1 MQQTHTASTRPR
13 ELAVRRTK
21 AADPSGRAL
30 RRIVRA
36 DALVPALLV
45 ACLLTASCASKP
57 LPLAHNNPDH
67 YRVAQ
72 DIHWAS
78 PDGFALTMDI
88 YTPRSGRG
96 PYPVLMIFHGGGWLV
111 NNNSIMTQ
119 ASEYIATNADYVV
132 CNVNYR
138 LLGDQD
144 NTVTIDQIVE
154 DVFGSVLWVQE
165 NIGQYQGDPTRIAVT
180 GDSAGGH
187 LSAMIVN
194 SGHKLDSRG
203 YTPETLAFNPS
214 YLPPGKTADQ
224 IANDGG
230 IRVQA
235 AILSYGA
242 FDLYQTS
249 LDGYESWTNPFWLFA
264 GAQPRGFLGPDI
276 DVATHPELYK
286 GVSPLYSI
294 ETSDQRALPPQLLT
308 AGSEDRLVTPESVQ
322 RYQRHLD
329 EAGHPTTYWE
339 YEGRNHAFLDSG
351 SSMLLG
357 SSFEQDAPAALDVM
371 IKFLDGVFPRQPFAP
386 PLKAI
391 SPEG

>member
-1 MQQTHTASTRPR
+1 MQQTHTASTPPR
-13 ELAVRRTK
+13 DMTDRRAR
-21 AADPSGRAL
+21 AADPSRRAPL
-30 RRIVRA
+30 RIVRV
-36 DALVPALLV
+36 DVLVPALLV
-45 ACLLTASCASKP
+45 ACLLAASCASKP

-67 YRVAQ
+67 YQVAQ

-78 PDGFALTMDI
+78 PDGFPLTMDV

-111 NNNSIMTQ
+111 NNNSIMAQ

-132 CNVNYR
+132 CNINYR

-154 DVFGSVLWVQE
+154 DAFGAVLWVQE

-224 IANDGG
+224 IANDRG
-230 IRVQA
+230 IQVQA

-242 FDLYQTS
+242 FDVYQTS

-264 GAQPRGFLGPDI
+264 GALPRGFLGPDI

-286 GVSPLYSI
+286 GVSPFYNI
-294 ETSDQRALPPQLLT
+294 PTSDLRTLPPQLLT

-322 RYQRHLD
+322 QYQRRLD
-329 EAGHPTTYWE
+329 EAGHPTVYWE

-357 SSFEQDAPAALDVM
+357 SSFEQDAPVALDVM
-371 IKFLDGVFPRQPFAP
+371 IKFLDGVFPPQPIAP

>member
-1 MQQTHTASTRPR
+1 MLQTHTASTAPR
-13 ELAVRRTK
+13 ELADRRTR
-21 AADPSGRAL
+21 AADPSPREP

-36 DALVPALLV
+36 HAIVLAFLV
-45 ACLLTASCASKP
+45 ACLLATACASKP

-78 PDGFALTMDI
+78 PDGFPLTMDI
-88 YTPRSGRG
+88 YTPRSGRE

-111 NNNSIMTQ
+111 NNNTIMTQ

-132 CNVNYR
+132 CNINYR

-154 DVFGSVLWVQE
+154 DVFGAVLWVQE
-165 NIGQYQGDPTRIAVT
+165 NIGRYQGDPTRIAVT

-194 SGHKLDSRG
+194 SGHKLASRG

-214 YLPPGKTADQ
+214 YLPPGKTAEQ
-224 IANDGG
+224 IAHDGG
-230 IRVQA
+230 IQVQA

-242 FDLYQTS
+242 FDLYQSS
-249 LDGYESWTNPFWLFA
+249 LDGYESWANPFWLLG
-264 GAQPRGFLGPDI
+264 GARPRGFLGPDI
-276 DVATHPELYK
+276 DVATHAELYK
-286 GVSPLYSI
+286 GVSPFYNIPTRDL
-294 ETSDQRALPPQLLT
+294 RALPPQLLT
-308 AGSEDRLVTPESVQ
+308 VGSEDRLVTPESVQ
-322 RYQRHLD
+322 RYQKRLD
-329 EAGHPTTYWE
+329 QAGHPTAYWE

-351 SSMLLG
+351 SSLLLG
-357 SSFEQDAPAALDVM
+357 SSFEEDAPVALDVM
-371 IKFLDGVFPRQPFAP
+371 IKFLDDVFPHKQAAT
-386 PLKAI
+386 PLEALKF
-391 SPEG
+391 EG

>member
-1 MQQTHTASTRPR
+1 MLQTHTARTAPR
-13 ELAVRRTK
+13 DLADRRTR
-21 AADPSGRAL
+21 AADPSPRAP

-36 DALVPALLV
+36 NAIMLAFLV
-45 ACLLTASCASKP
+45 ACLLATACASKP

-72 DIHWAS
+72 GIHWAS
-78 PDGFALTMDI
+78 PDGFPLTMDI
-88 YTPRSGRG
+88 YTPTSGRE

-111 NNNSIMTQ
+111 NNNTIMTQ

-132 CNVNYR
+132 CNINYR

-154 DVFGSVLWVQE
+154 DVFGAVLWVQE

-194 SGHKLDSRG
+194 SGHKLDTRG

-230 IRVQA
+230 IQVQA

-242 FDLYQTS
+242 FDLYQSS

-276 DVATHPELYK
+276 DAASHPELYK
-286 GVSPLYSI
+286 GVSPLYTI

-322 RYQRHLD
+322 RYQKRLD
-329 EAGHPTTYWE
+329 DAGHPTTYWE

-351 SSMLLG
+351 SSVLLG
-357 SSFEQDAPAALDVM
+357 SSFEKDAPAALDVM
-371 IKFLDGVFPRQPFAP
+371 IEFLNGVFPRRPAAVGV
-386 PLKAI
+386 KAI